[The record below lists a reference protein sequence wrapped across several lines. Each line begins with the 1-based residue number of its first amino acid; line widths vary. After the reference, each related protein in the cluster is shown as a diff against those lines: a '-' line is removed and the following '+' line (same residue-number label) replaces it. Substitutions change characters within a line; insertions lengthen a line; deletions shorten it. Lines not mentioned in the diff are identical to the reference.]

1 MSIRAVLCIN
11 RREYRVLRYRQRF
24 ARRVS
29 SNGMPASDLYGGT
42 IDVEF
47 ESERDSGMFAL
58 MTDENTPTIEGYLRI
73 SPSEE
78 DTMVRELKFDEAYLV
93 GYSEQQYDDWGAPV
107 TMCVSISPIR
117 LDFNRTVCIERRNS
131 SIWREYRAEK
141 PLFKAPVHTPPSPLV
156 TSVKG
161 EETALPTHTV
171 KYTVTGYNLA
181 TIGTNDRERV
191 KWLVRV
197 DGRDELLSQRGETLE
212 LTIKPEWTGKDVTV
226 MPYLR
231 KPNEEVSVKTTVI
244 FEPHIRIILTNIITG
259 YTIQALKGID
269 FYTSDPAVIVPTY
282 RVNVVNY
289 DETCKEGIVEF
300 SFDVTRDAWY
310 CIGKKNG
317 KYKIINRAFVP
328 ANWKQNLYG
337 AFWVPSYPRFSKLGA
352 FVLTR
357 FGKKELP
364 AQPLLTQKCLDGK
377 YIDSPR
383 KDERIA
389 TDVMIHIGG
398 TYEVLGYDHLGG
410 SYGCFGFI
418 PKEDIYKTP
427 EEAGKAS
434 LNDDYDDQTSNSEW
448 IKVTNKI
455 LRLSFSRKKNIKV
468 LIEYRD
474 EKTNYTPQIIYNE

>member
-42 IDVEF
+42 INVEF
-47 ESERDSGMFAL
+47 ESERDSGVFAL

-131 SIWREYRAEK
+131 SIWREYRVEK

-181 TIGTNDRERV
+181 TIGASDRERV

-197 DGRDELLSQRGETLE
+197 DGRDEQLSQRGETLE

-231 KPNEEVSVKTTVI
+231 KPNEEVSVKTTVER
-244 FEPHIRIILTNIITG
+244 FPKSILFARSMKRPGKTLTG
-259 YTIQALKGID
+259 
-269 FYTSDPAVIVPTY
+269 
-282 RVNVVNY
+282 
-289 DETCKEGIVEF
+289 ET
-300 SFDVTRDAWY
+300 A
-310 CIGKKNG
+310 
-317 KYKIINRAFVP
+317 
-328 ANWKQNLYG
+328 
-337 AFWVPSYPRFSKLGA
+337 
-352 FVLTR
+352 
-357 FGKKELP
+357 
-364 AQPLLTQKCLDGK
+364 
-377 YIDSPR
+377 
-383 KDERIA
+383 
-389 TDVMIHIGG
+389 
-398 TYEVLGYDHLGG
+398 
-410 SYGCFGFI
+410 
-418 PKEDIYKTP
+418 EDMLCADKTP
-427 EEAGKAS
+427 EEVRRMHRLFGLQLKAS
-434 LNDDYDDQTSNSEW
+434 DKELFADMYMLAGLGSLSGGGELLTALIGHFKGSTGTPFSNAYMDQKLKEHPSFHTFVYQKGEGVLDNLIKQLRKILGNINKIYILQKGEIISDRTKFNTLKDKLNGMTLAVDDTSAYEVYVDDYKLTAPNTFNCNLRIIVYDNYGLDAADIAKYGTIAGFRAWYVLQHVRGYKPFLTKMTCIIPIKNQT
-448 IKVTNKI
+448 
-455 LRLSFSRKKNIKV
+455 F
-468 LIEYRD
+468 
-474 EKTNYTPQIIYNE
+474 

>member
-29 SNGMPASDLYGGT
+29 SNGMPASGLYGGT

-47 ESERDSGMFAL
+47 ESERDSGIFAL

-181 TIGTNDRERV
+181 TIGASDRERV

-197 DGRDELLSQRGETLE
+197 DGRDEQLSQRGETLE

-231 KPNEEVSVKTTVI
+231 KPNEEVSVKTTVER
-244 FEPHIRIILTNIITG
+244 FPKSILFARSMKRPGKTLTG
-259 YTIQALKGID
+259 
-269 FYTSDPAVIVPTY
+269 
-282 RVNVVNY
+282 
-289 DETCKEGIVEF
+289 ET
-300 SFDVTRDAWY
+300 A
-310 CIGKKNG
+310 
-317 KYKIINRAFVP
+317 
-328 ANWKQNLYG
+328 
-337 AFWVPSYPRFSKLGA
+337 
-352 FVLTR
+352 
-357 FGKKELP
+357 
-364 AQPLLTQKCLDGK
+364 
-377 YIDSPR
+377 
-383 KDERIA
+383 
-389 TDVMIHIGG
+389 
-398 TYEVLGYDHLGG
+398 
-410 SYGCFGFI
+410 
-418 PKEDIYKTP
+418 EDMLCADKTP
-427 EEAGKAS
+427 EEVRRMHRLFGLQLKAS
-434 LNDDYDDQTSNSEW
+434 DKELFADMYMLAGLGSLSGGGELLTALIGHFKGSTGTPFSNAYMDQKLKEHPSFHTFVYQKGEGVLDNLIKQLRKILGNINKIYILQKGEIISDRTKFNTLKDKLNGMTLAVDDTSAYEVYVDDYKLTAPNTFNCNLRIIVYDNYGLDAADIAKYGTIAGFRAWYVLQHVRGYKPFLTKMTCIIPIKNQT
-448 IKVTNKI
+448 
-455 LRLSFSRKKNIKV
+455 F
-468 LIEYRD
+468 
-474 EKTNYTPQIIYNE
+474 

>member
-47 ESERDSGMFAL
+47 ESERDSGVFAL

-171 KYTVTGYNLA
+171 KYSVTGYNLA
-181 TIGTNDRERV
+181 TIGASDRERV

-231 KPNEEVSVKTTVI
+231 KPNEEVSVKTTVER
-244 FEPHIRIILTNIITG
+244 FPKSILFARSMKRPGKTLTG
-259 YTIQALKGID
+259 
-269 FYTSDPAVIVPTY
+269 
-282 RVNVVNY
+282 
-289 DETCKEGIVEF
+289 ET
-300 SFDVTRDAWY
+300 A
-310 CIGKKNG
+310 
-317 KYKIINRAFVP
+317 
-328 ANWKQNLYG
+328 
-337 AFWVPSYPRFSKLGA
+337 
-352 FVLTR
+352 
-357 FGKKELP
+357 
-364 AQPLLTQKCLDGK
+364 
-377 YIDSPR
+377 
-383 KDERIA
+383 
-389 TDVMIHIGG
+389 
-398 TYEVLGYDHLGG
+398 
-410 SYGCFGFI
+410 
-418 PKEDIYKTP
+418 EDMLCADKTP
-427 EEAGKAS
+427 EEVRRMHRLFGLQLKAS
-434 LNDDYDDQTSNSEW
+434 DKELFADMHMLAGIGSLSGGGELLTALIGHFKGSTGTPFSNAYMDQKLKEHPSFHTFVYQKDKGVLDNLKDRLKKVLGNIKRIQLLQKNEIISDRTKFNTLKDKLNGMTLAVDDTSAYEVYVDDYKLTAPNTFSCNLRIIVYDNYGLDAEDVAKYGTMAGFRAWYVLQHVRGYKPFLTKMTCIIP
-448 IKVTNKI
+448 IK
-455 LRLSFSRKKNIKV
+455 
-468 LIEYRD
+468 
-474 EKTNYTPQIIYNE
+474 NETF

>member
-47 ESERDSGMFAL
+47 ESERDSGIFAL

-171 KYTVTGYNLA
+171 KYSVTGYNLA
-181 TIGTNDRERV
+181 TIGASDRERV

-231 KPNEEVSVKTTVI
+231 KPNEEVSVKTTVER
-244 FEPHIRIILTNIITG
+244 FPKSILFARSMKRPGKTLTG
-259 YTIQALKGID
+259 
-269 FYTSDPAVIVPTY
+269 
-282 RVNVVNY
+282 
-289 DETCKEGIVEF
+289 ET
-300 SFDVTRDAWY
+300 A
-310 CIGKKNG
+310 
-317 KYKIINRAFVP
+317 
-328 ANWKQNLYG
+328 
-337 AFWVPSYPRFSKLGA
+337 
-352 FVLTR
+352 
-357 FGKKELP
+357 
-364 AQPLLTQKCLDGK
+364 
-377 YIDSPR
+377 
-383 KDERIA
+383 
-389 TDVMIHIGG
+389 
-398 TYEVLGYDHLGG
+398 
-410 SYGCFGFI
+410 
-418 PKEDIYKTP
+418 EDMLCADKTP
-427 EEAGKAS
+427 EEVRRMHRLFGLQLKAS
-434 LNDDYDDQTSNSEW
+434 DKELFADMYMLASMGSLSGGGELLTALIGHFKDSTGTPFSNAYMDQKLKEHPSFHTFVYQKGEGVLDNLIKQLRKILGNINKIYILQKGEIISDRTKFNTLKDKLNGMTLAVDDTPAYEVYVDDYKLTAPNTFNCNLRIIVYDNYGLDAADIAKYGTIAGFRAWYVLQHVRGYKPFLTKMTCIIPIKNQT
-448 IKVTNKI
+448 
-455 LRLSFSRKKNIKV
+455 F
-468 LIEYRD
+468 
-474 EKTNYTPQIIYNE
+474 

>member
-47 ESERDSGMFAL
+47 ESERDSGVFAL

-131 SIWREYRAEK
+131 SIWREYRVEK

-181 TIGTNDRERV
+181 TIGASDRERV

-197 DGRDELLSQRGETLE
+197 DGRDEQLSQRGETLE

-231 KPNEEVSVKTTVI
+231 KPNEEVSVKTTVER
-244 FEPHIRIILTNIITG
+244 FPKSILFARSMKRPGKTLTG
-259 YTIQALKGID
+259 
-269 FYTSDPAVIVPTY
+269 
-282 RVNVVNY
+282 
-289 DETCKEGIVEF
+289 ET
-300 SFDVTRDAWY
+300 A
-310 CIGKKNG
+310 
-317 KYKIINRAFVP
+317 
-328 ANWKQNLYG
+328 
-337 AFWVPSYPRFSKLGA
+337 
-352 FVLTR
+352 
-357 FGKKELP
+357 
-364 AQPLLTQKCLDGK
+364 
-377 YIDSPR
+377 
-383 KDERIA
+383 
-389 TDVMIHIGG
+389 
-398 TYEVLGYDHLGG
+398 
-410 SYGCFGFI
+410 
-418 PKEDIYKTP
+418 EDMLCADKTP
-427 EEAGKAS
+427 EEVRRMHRLFGLQLKAS
-434 LNDDYDDQTSNSEW
+434 DKELFADMYMLASMGSLSGGGELLTALIGHFKDSTGTPFSNAYMDQKLKEHPSFHTFVYQKDKGVLDNLKKQLKKVLGNIKRVKLLQEGEIRSDRTKFNTLKDKLNGMTLAVDDTSAYEVYVDDYKLTAPNTFSCNLRIIVYDNYGLDAEDVAKYGTIAGFRAWYVLQHVRGYKPFLTKMTCIIPIKNQT
-448 IKVTNKI
+448 
-455 LRLSFSRKKNIKV
+455 F
-468 LIEYRD
+468 
-474 EKTNYTPQIIYNE
+474 

>member
-11 RREYRVLRYRQRF
+11 KREYRVLRYRQRF

-47 ESERDSGMFAL
+47 ESERDSGVFAL

-171 KYTVTGYNLA
+171 KYSVTGYNLA
-181 TIGTNDRERV
+181 TIGANDRERV

-197 DGRDELLSQRGETLE
+197 DGRDEQPSQRGETLE

-231 KPNEEVSVKTTVI
+231 KPNEEVSVKTTVER
-244 FEPHIRIILTNIITG
+244 FPKSILFARSMKRPGKTLTG
-259 YTIQALKGID
+259 
-269 FYTSDPAVIVPTY
+269 
-282 RVNVVNY
+282 
-289 DETCKEGIVEF
+289 ET
-300 SFDVTRDAWY
+300 A
-310 CIGKKNG
+310 
-317 KYKIINRAFVP
+317 
-328 ANWKQNLYG
+328 
-337 AFWVPSYPRFSKLGA
+337 
-352 FVLTR
+352 
-357 FGKKELP
+357 
-364 AQPLLTQKCLDGK
+364 
-377 YIDSPR
+377 
-383 KDERIA
+383 
-389 TDVMIHIGG
+389 
-398 TYEVLGYDHLGG
+398 
-410 SYGCFGFI
+410 
-418 PKEDIYKTP
+418 EDMLCADKTP
-427 EEAGKAS
+427 EEVRRMHRLFGLQLKAS
-434 LNDDYDDQTSNSEW
+434 DKELFADMYMLASMGSLSGGGELLTALIGHFKDSTGTPFSNAYMDQKLKEHPSFHTFVYQKDKGVLDNLKKQLKKVLGNIKRVKLLQEGEIRSDRTKFNTLKDKLNGMTLAVDDTSAYEVYVDDYKLTAPNTFSCNLRIIVYDNYGLDAEDVAKYGTIAGFRAWYVLQHVRGYKPFLTKMTCIIPIKNQT
-448 IKVTNKI
+448 
-455 LRLSFSRKKNIKV
+455 F
-468 LIEYRD
+468 
-474 EKTNYTPQIIYNE
+474 

>member
-11 RREYRVLRYRQRF
+11 KREYRVLRYRQRF

-47 ESERDSGMFAL
+47 ESERDSGIFAL

-171 KYTVTGYNLA
+171 KYSVTGYNLA
-181 TIGTNDRERV
+181 TIGANDRERV

-197 DGRDELLSQRGETLE
+197 DGRDEQPSQRGETLE
-212 LTIKPEWTGKDVTV
+212 LMIKPEWTGKDVTV

-231 KPNEEVSVKTTVI
+231 KPNEEVSVKTTVK
-244 FEPHIRIILTNIITG
+244 RKIILFFIG
-259 YTIQALKGID
+259 GAGDKKPFLSQG
-269 FYTSDPAVIVPTY
+269 PTY
-282 RVNVVNY
+282 IMKSVMNY
-289 DETCKEGIVEF
+289 FNRKIEVYSKAI
-300 SFDVTRDAWY
+300 
-310 CIGKKNG
+310 KNE
-317 KYKIINRAFVP
+317 
-328 ANWKQNLYG
+328 
-337 AFWVPSYPRFSKLGA
+337 SY
-352 FVLTR
+352 
-357 FGKKELP
+357 
-364 AQPLLTQKCLDGK
+364 
-377 YIDSPR
+377 Y
-383 KDERIA
+383 
-389 TDVMIHIGG
+389 
-398 TYEVLGYDHLGG
+398 LGYDELYPEKDIKDNILSKINSSNTPIYIIGHSFGGWNAAHLSKRLKAKGHKIKMLITLDPVSGINGVEFFADLYHEIPIPTSADFWINISAVPEDYKIDDLIADVGG
-410 SYGCFGFI
+410 QWK
-418 PKEDIYKTP
+418 PKIHKPNIYFETKKSHGQALEMFT
-427 EEAGKAS
+427 ERIVNGMSAFDFLIS
-434 LNDDYDDQTSNSEW
+434 S
-448 IKVTNKI
+448 I
-455 LRLSFSRKKNIKV
+455 LKN
-468 LIEYRD
+468 E
-474 EKTNYTPQIIYNE
+474 

>member
-47 ESERDSGMFAL
+47 ESERDSGVFAL

-181 TIGTNDRERV
+181 TIGASDRERV

-231 KPNEEVSVKTTVI
+231 KPNEEVSVKTTVER
-244 FEPHIRIILTNIITG
+244 FPKSILFARSMKRPGKTLTG
-259 YTIQALKGID
+259 
-269 FYTSDPAVIVPTY
+269 
-282 RVNVVNY
+282 
-289 DETCKEGIVEF
+289 ET
-300 SFDVTRDAWY
+300 A
-310 CIGKKNG
+310 
-317 KYKIINRAFVP
+317 
-328 ANWKQNLYG
+328 
-337 AFWVPSYPRFSKLGA
+337 
-352 FVLTR
+352 
-357 FGKKELP
+357 
-364 AQPLLTQKCLDGK
+364 
-377 YIDSPR
+377 
-383 KDERIA
+383 
-389 TDVMIHIGG
+389 
-398 TYEVLGYDHLGG
+398 
-410 SYGCFGFI
+410 
-418 PKEDIYKTP
+418 EDMLCADKTP
-427 EEAGKAS
+427 EEVRRMHRLFGLQLKAS
-434 LNDDYDDQTSNSEW
+434 DKELFADMYMLAGLGSLSGGGELLTALIGHFKGSTGTPFSNAYMDQKLKEHPSFHTFVYQKGEGVLDNLIKQLRKILGNINKIYILQKGEIISDRTKFNTLKDKLNGMTLAVDDTSAYEVYVDDYKLTAPNTFNCNLRIIVYDNYGLDAADIAKYGTIAGFRAWYVLQHVRGYKPFLTKMTCIIPIKNQT
-448 IKVTNKI
+448 
-455 LRLSFSRKKNIKV
+455 F
-468 LIEYRD
+468 
-474 EKTNYTPQIIYNE
+474 

>member
-47 ESERDSGMFAL
+47 ESERDSGIFAL

-181 TIGTNDRERV
+181 TIGASDRERV

-197 DGRDELLSQRGETLE
+197 DGRDEQLSQRGETLE

-231 KPNEEVSVKTTVI
+231 KPNEEVSVKTTVER
-244 FEPHIRIILTNIITG
+244 FPKSILFARSMKRPGKTLTG
-259 YTIQALKGID
+259 
-269 FYTSDPAVIVPTY
+269 
-282 RVNVVNY
+282 
-289 DETCKEGIVEF
+289 ET
-300 SFDVTRDAWY
+300 A
-310 CIGKKNG
+310 
-317 KYKIINRAFVP
+317 
-328 ANWKQNLYG
+328 
-337 AFWVPSYPRFSKLGA
+337 
-352 FVLTR
+352 
-357 FGKKELP
+357 
-364 AQPLLTQKCLDGK
+364 
-377 YIDSPR
+377 
-383 KDERIA
+383 
-389 TDVMIHIGG
+389 
-398 TYEVLGYDHLGG
+398 
-410 SYGCFGFI
+410 
-418 PKEDIYKTP
+418 EDMLCADKTP
-427 EEAGKAS
+427 EEVRRMHRLFGLQLKAS
-434 LNDDYDDQTSNSEW
+434 DKELFADMYMLAGMGSLSGGGELLTALIGHFKGSTGTPFSNAYMDQKLKEHPSFHTFVYQKGEGVLDNLIKQLRKILGNINKIYILQKGEIISDRTKFNTLKDKLNGMTLAVDDTSAYEVYVDDYKLTAPNTFNCNLRIIVYDNYGLDAADIAKYGTIAGFRAWYVLQHVRGYKPFLTKMTCIIPIKNQT
-448 IKVTNKI
+448 
-455 LRLSFSRKKNIKV
+455 F
-468 LIEYRD
+468 
-474 EKTNYTPQIIYNE
+474 

>member
-47 ESERDSGMFAL
+47 ESERDSGIFAL

-171 KYTVTGYNLA
+171 KYSVTGYNLA
-181 TIGTNDRERV
+181 TIGASDRERV

-231 KPNEEVSVKTTVI
+231 KPNEEVSVKTTVER
-244 FEPHIRIILTNIITG
+244 FPKSILFARSMKRPGKTLTG
-259 YTIQALKGID
+259 
-269 FYTSDPAVIVPTY
+269 
-282 RVNVVNY
+282 
-289 DETCKEGIVEF
+289 ET
-300 SFDVTRDAWY
+300 A
-310 CIGKKNG
+310 
-317 KYKIINRAFVP
+317 
-328 ANWKQNLYG
+328 
-337 AFWVPSYPRFSKLGA
+337 
-352 FVLTR
+352 
-357 FGKKELP
+357 
-364 AQPLLTQKCLDGK
+364 
-377 YIDSPR
+377 
-383 KDERIA
+383 
-389 TDVMIHIGG
+389 
-398 TYEVLGYDHLGG
+398 
-410 SYGCFGFI
+410 
-418 PKEDIYKTP
+418 EDMLCADKTP
-427 EEAGKAS
+427 EEVRRMHRLFGLQLKAS
-434 LNDDYDDQTSNSEW
+434 DKELFADMYMLASMGSLSGGGELLTALIGHFKDSTGTPFSNAYMDQKLKEHPSFHTFVYQKGEGVLDNLIKQLRKILGNINKIYILQKGEIISDRTKFNTLKDKLNGMTLAVDDTSAYEVYVDDYKLTAPNTFNCNLRIIVYDNYGLDAADIAKYGTIAGFRAWYVLQHVRGYKPFLTKMTCIIPIKNQT
-448 IKVTNKI
+448 
-455 LRLSFSRKKNIKV
+455 F
-468 LIEYRD
+468 
-474 EKTNYTPQIIYNE
+474 

>member
-47 ESERDSGMFAL
+47 ESERDSGIFAL

-141 PLFKAPVHTPPSPLV
+141 PLFKAPAHTPPSPLV

-181 TIGTNDRERV
+181 TIGASDRERV

-197 DGRDELLSQRGETLE
+197 DGRDEQLSQRGETLE

-231 KPNEEVSVKTTVI
+231 KPNEEVSVKTTVER
-244 FEPHIRIILTNIITG
+244 FPKSILFARSMKRPGKTLTG
-259 YTIQALKGID
+259 
-269 FYTSDPAVIVPTY
+269 
-282 RVNVVNY
+282 
-289 DETCKEGIVEF
+289 ET
-300 SFDVTRDAWY
+300 A
-310 CIGKKNG
+310 
-317 KYKIINRAFVP
+317 
-328 ANWKQNLYG
+328 
-337 AFWVPSYPRFSKLGA
+337 
-352 FVLTR
+352 
-357 FGKKELP
+357 
-364 AQPLLTQKCLDGK
+364 
-377 YIDSPR
+377 
-383 KDERIA
+383 
-389 TDVMIHIGG
+389 
-398 TYEVLGYDHLGG
+398 
-410 SYGCFGFI
+410 
-418 PKEDIYKTP
+418 EDMLCADKTP
-427 EEAGKAS
+427 EEVRRMHRLFGLQLKAS
-434 LNDDYDDQTSNSEW
+434 DKELFADMYMLAGLGSLSGGGELLTALIGHFKGSTGTPFSNAYMDQKLKEHPSFHTFVYQKGEGVLDNLIKQLRKILGNINKIYILQKGEIISDRTKFNTLKDKLNGMTLAVDDTSAYEVYVDDYKLTAPNTFNCNLRIIVYDNYGLDAADIAKYGTIAGFRAWYVLQHVRGYKPFLTKMTCIIPIKNQT
-448 IKVTNKI
+448 
-455 LRLSFSRKKNIKV
+455 F
-468 LIEYRD
+468 
-474 EKTNYTPQIIYNE
+474 

>member
-47 ESERDSGMFAL
+47 ESERDSGIFAL

-171 KYTVTGYNLA
+171 KYSVTGYNLA
-181 TIGTNDRERV
+181 TIGASDRERV

-231 KPNEEVSVKTTVI
+231 KPNEEVSVKTTVER
-244 FEPHIRIILTNIITG
+244 FPKSILFARSMKRPGKTLTG
-259 YTIQALKGID
+259 
-269 FYTSDPAVIVPTY
+269 
-282 RVNVVNY
+282 
-289 DETCKEGIVEF
+289 ET
-300 SFDVTRDAWY
+300 A
-310 CIGKKNG
+310 
-317 KYKIINRAFVP
+317 
-328 ANWKQNLYG
+328 
-337 AFWVPSYPRFSKLGA
+337 
-352 FVLTR
+352 
-357 FGKKELP
+357 
-364 AQPLLTQKCLDGK
+364 
-377 YIDSPR
+377 
-383 KDERIA
+383 
-389 TDVMIHIGG
+389 
-398 TYEVLGYDHLGG
+398 
-410 SYGCFGFI
+410 
-418 PKEDIYKTP
+418 EDMLCADKTP
-427 EEAGKAS
+427 EEVRRMHRLFGLQLKAS
-434 LNDDYDDQTSNSEW
+434 DKELFADMYMLASMGSLSGGGELLTALIGHFKDSTGTPFSNAYMDQKLKEHPSFHTFVYQKDKGVLDNLKKQLKKVLGNIKRVKLLQEGEIRSDRTKFNTLKDKLNGMTLAVDDTSAYEVYVDDYKLTAPNTFSCNLRIIVYDNYGLDAEDVAKYGTIAGFRAWYVLQHVRGYKPFLTKMTCIIPIKNQT
-448 IKVTNKI
+448 
-455 LRLSFSRKKNIKV
+455 F
-468 LIEYRD
+468 
-474 EKTNYTPQIIYNE
+474 

>member
-47 ESERDSGMFAL
+47 ESERDSGIFAL

-107 TMCVSISPIR
+107 TMCVSIFPIR

-181 TIGTNDRERV
+181 TIGASDRERV

-197 DGRDELLSQRGETLE
+197 DGRDEQLSQRGETLE

-231 KPNEEVSVKTTVI
+231 KPNEEVSVKTTVER
-244 FEPHIRIILTNIITG
+244 FPKSILFARSMKRPGKTLTG
-259 YTIQALKGID
+259 
-269 FYTSDPAVIVPTY
+269 
-282 RVNVVNY
+282 
-289 DETCKEGIVEF
+289 ET
-300 SFDVTRDAWY
+300 A
-310 CIGKKNG
+310 
-317 KYKIINRAFVP
+317 
-328 ANWKQNLYG
+328 
-337 AFWVPSYPRFSKLGA
+337 
-352 FVLTR
+352 
-357 FGKKELP
+357 
-364 AQPLLTQKCLDGK
+364 
-377 YIDSPR
+377 
-383 KDERIA
+383 
-389 TDVMIHIGG
+389 
-398 TYEVLGYDHLGG
+398 
-410 SYGCFGFI
+410 
-418 PKEDIYKTP
+418 EDMLCADKTP
-427 EEAGKAS
+427 EEVRRMHRLFGLQLKAS
-434 LNDDYDDQTSNSEW
+434 DKELFADMYMLAGLGSLSGGGELLTALIGHFKGSTGTPFSNAYMDQKLKEHPSFHTFVYQKGEGVLDNLIKQLRKILGNINKIYILQKGEIISDRTKFNTLKDKLNGMTLAVDDTSAYEVYVDDYKLTAPNTFNCNLRIIVYDNYGLDAADIAKYGTIAGFRAWYVLQHVRGYKPFLTKMTCIIPIKNQT
-448 IKVTNKI
+448 
-455 LRLSFSRKKNIKV
+455 F
-468 LIEYRD
+468 
-474 EKTNYTPQIIYNE
+474 

>member
-47 ESERDSGMFAL
+47 ESERDSGIFAL

-171 KYTVTGYNLA
+171 KYSVTGYNLA
-181 TIGTNDRERV
+181 TIGASDRERV

-231 KPNEEVSVKTTVI
+231 KPNEEVSVKTTVER
-244 FEPHIRIILTNIITG
+244 FPKSILFARSMKRPGKTLTG
-259 YTIQALKGID
+259 
-269 FYTSDPAVIVPTY
+269 
-282 RVNVVNY
+282 
-289 DETCKEGIVEF
+289 ET
-300 SFDVTRDAWY
+300 A
-310 CIGKKNG
+310 
-317 KYKIINRAFVP
+317 
-328 ANWKQNLYG
+328 
-337 AFWVPSYPRFSKLGA
+337 
-352 FVLTR
+352 
-357 FGKKELP
+357 
-364 AQPLLTQKCLDGK
+364 
-377 YIDSPR
+377 
-383 KDERIA
+383 
-389 TDVMIHIGG
+389 
-398 TYEVLGYDHLGG
+398 
-410 SYGCFGFI
+410 
-418 PKEDIYKTP
+418 EDMLCADKTP
-427 EEAGKAS
+427 EEVRRMHRLFGLQLKAS
-434 LNDDYDDQTSNSEW
+434 DKELFADMYMLASMGSLSGGGELLTALIGHFKGSTGTPFSNAYMDQKLKEHPSFHTFVYQKGEGVLDNLIKQLRKILGNINKIYILQKGEIISDRTKFNTLKDKLNGMTLAVDDTSAYEVYVDDYKLTAPNTFNCNLRIIVYDNYGLDAADIAKYGTIAGFRAWYVLQHVRGYKPFLTKMTCIIPIKNQT
-448 IKVTNKI
+448 
-455 LRLSFSRKKNIKV
+455 F
-468 LIEYRD
+468 
-474 EKTNYTPQIIYNE
+474 

>member
-11 RREYRVLRYRQRF
+11 KREYRVLRYRQRF

-47 ESERDSGMFAL
+47 ESERDSGIFAL

-93 GYSEQQYDDWGAPV
+93 GYSEQQYDDWSAPV

-141 PLFKAPVHTPPSPLV
+141 PLFKAPVHTPPSPLA

-171 KYTVTGYNLA
+171 KYSVTGYNLA
-181 TIGTNDRERV
+181 TIGASDRERV

-231 KPNEEVSVKTTVI
+231 KPNEEVSVKTTVER
-244 FEPHIRIILTNIITG
+244 FPKSILFARSMKRPGKTLTG
-259 YTIQALKGID
+259 
-269 FYTSDPAVIVPTY
+269 
-282 RVNVVNY
+282 
-289 DETCKEGIVEF
+289 ET
-300 SFDVTRDAWY
+300 A
-310 CIGKKNG
+310 
-317 KYKIINRAFVP
+317 
-328 ANWKQNLYG
+328 
-337 AFWVPSYPRFSKLGA
+337 
-352 FVLTR
+352 
-357 FGKKELP
+357 
-364 AQPLLTQKCLDGK
+364 
-377 YIDSPR
+377 
-383 KDERIA
+383 
-389 TDVMIHIGG
+389 
-398 TYEVLGYDHLGG
+398 
-410 SYGCFGFI
+410 
-418 PKEDIYKTP
+418 EDMLCADKTP
-427 EEAGKAS
+427 EEVRRMHRLFGLQLKAS
-434 LNDDYDDQTSNSEW
+434 DKELFADMYMLAGMGSLSGGGELLTTLIGHFKGSTGTPFSNAYMDQKLKEHPSFHTFVYQKGEGVLDNLIKQLRKILGNINKIYILQKGEIISDRTKFNTLKDKLNGMTLAVDDTSAYEVYVDDYKLTAPNTFNCNLRIIVYDNYGLDAADIAKYGTIAGFRAWYVLQHVRGYKPFLTKMTCIIPIKNQT
-448 IKVTNKI
+448 
-455 LRLSFSRKKNIKV
+455 F
-468 LIEYRD
+468 
-474 EKTNYTPQIIYNE
+474 

>member
-47 ESERDSGMFAL
+47 ESERDSGVFAL

-171 KYTVTGYNLA
+171 KYSVTGYNLA
-181 TIGTNDRERV
+181 TIGASDRERV

-231 KPNEEVSVKTTVI
+231 KPNEEVSVKTTVER
-244 FEPHIRIILTNIITG
+244 FPKSILFARSMKRPGKTLTG
-259 YTIQALKGID
+259 
-269 FYTSDPAVIVPTY
+269 
-282 RVNVVNY
+282 
-289 DETCKEGIVEF
+289 ET
-300 SFDVTRDAWY
+300 A
-310 CIGKKNG
+310 
-317 KYKIINRAFVP
+317 
-328 ANWKQNLYG
+328 
-337 AFWVPSYPRFSKLGA
+337 
-352 FVLTR
+352 
-357 FGKKELP
+357 
-364 AQPLLTQKCLDGK
+364 
-377 YIDSPR
+377 
-383 KDERIA
+383 
-389 TDVMIHIGG
+389 
-398 TYEVLGYDHLGG
+398 
-410 SYGCFGFI
+410 
-418 PKEDIYKTP
+418 EDMLCADKTP
-427 EEAGKAS
+427 EEVRRMHRLFGLQLKAS
-434 LNDDYDDQTSNSEW
+434 DKELFADMYMLASMGSLSGGGELLTALIGHFKDSTGTPFSNAYMDQKLKEHPSFHTFVYQKDKGVLDNLKKQLKKVLGNIKRVKLLQEGEIRSDRTKFNTLKDKLNGMTLAVDDTSAYEVYVDDYKLTAPNTFSCNLRIIVYDNYGLDAEDVAKYGTIAGFRAWYVLQHVRGYKPFLTKMTCIIPIKNQT
-448 IKVTNKI
+448 
-455 LRLSFSRKKNIKV
+455 F
-468 LIEYRD
+468 
-474 EKTNYTPQIIYNE
+474 

>member
-11 RREYRVLRYRQRF
+11 KREYRVLRYRQRF

-47 ESERDSGMFAL
+47 ESERDSGIFAL

-171 KYTVTGYNLA
+171 KYSVTGYNLA
-181 TIGTNDRERV
+181 TIGANDRERV

-197 DGRDELLSQRGETLE
+197 DGRDEQPSQRGETLE
-212 LTIKPEWTGKDVTV
+212 LMIKPEWTGKDVTV

-231 KPNEEVSVKTTVI
+231 KPNEEVSVKTTVER
-244 FEPHIRIILTNIITG
+244 FPKSILFARSMKRPGKTLTG
-259 YTIQALKGID
+259 
-269 FYTSDPAVIVPTY
+269 
-282 RVNVVNY
+282 
-289 DETCKEGIVEF
+289 ET
-300 SFDVTRDAWY
+300 A
-310 CIGKKNG
+310 
-317 KYKIINRAFVP
+317 
-328 ANWKQNLYG
+328 
-337 AFWVPSYPRFSKLGA
+337 
-352 FVLTR
+352 
-357 FGKKELP
+357 
-364 AQPLLTQKCLDGK
+364 
-377 YIDSPR
+377 
-383 KDERIA
+383 
-389 TDVMIHIGG
+389 
-398 TYEVLGYDHLGG
+398 
-410 SYGCFGFI
+410 
-418 PKEDIYKTP
+418 EDMLCADKTP
-427 EEAGKAS
+427 EEVRRMHRLFGLQLKAS
-434 LNDDYDDQTSNSEW
+434 DKELFADMHMLAGMGSLSGGGELLTALIGHFKGSTGTPFSNAYMDQKLKEHPSFHTFVYQKEKGVLDNLNKQLKDASGNINKIQMPLIGKISSDRTKFNTLRDKLNGMTLAVDDTSAYEVYVDDYKLTAPNTFSCNLRIIVYDNYGLDAEDIAKYGTIAGFRAWYVLQHVRGYKPFLTKMTC
-448 IKVTNKI
+448 IIPIRNKT
-455 LRLSFSRKKNIKV
+455 L
-468 LIEYRD
+468 
-474 EKTNYTPQIIYNE
+474 

>member
-29 SNGMPASDLYGGT
+29 SNGMLASDLYGGT

-47 ESERDSGMFAL
+47 ESERDSGVFAL

-171 KYTVTGYNLA
+171 KYSVTGYNLA
-181 TIGTNDRERV
+181 TIGASDRERV

-231 KPNEEVSVKTTVI
+231 KPNEEVSVKTTVER
-244 FEPHIRIILTNIITG
+244 FPKSILFARSMKRPGKTLTG
-259 YTIQALKGID
+259 
-269 FYTSDPAVIVPTY
+269 
-282 RVNVVNY
+282 
-289 DETCKEGIVEF
+289 ET
-300 SFDVTRDAWY
+300 A
-310 CIGKKNG
+310 
-317 KYKIINRAFVP
+317 
-328 ANWKQNLYG
+328 
-337 AFWVPSYPRFSKLGA
+337 
-352 FVLTR
+352 
-357 FGKKELP
+357 
-364 AQPLLTQKCLDGK
+364 
-377 YIDSPR
+377 
-383 KDERIA
+383 
-389 TDVMIHIGG
+389 
-398 TYEVLGYDHLGG
+398 
-410 SYGCFGFI
+410 
-418 PKEDIYKTP
+418 EDMLCADKTP
-427 EEAGKAS
+427 EEVRRMHRLFGLQLKAS
-434 LNDDYDDQTSNSEW
+434 DKELFADMYMLASMGSLSGGGELLTALIGHFKDSTGTPFSNAYMDQKLKEHPSFHTFVYQKDKGVLDNLKKQLKKVLGNIKRVKLLQEGEIRSDRTKFNTLKDKLNGMTLAVDDTSAYEVYVDDYKLTAPNTFSCNLRIIVYDNYGLDAEDVAKYGTIAGFRAWYVLQHVRGYKPFLTKMTCIIPIKNQT
-448 IKVTNKI
+448 
-455 LRLSFSRKKNIKV
+455 F
-468 LIEYRD
+468 
-474 EKTNYTPQIIYNE
+474 

>member
-24 ARRVS
+24 PRRVS

-47 ESERDSGMFAL
+47 ESERDSGIFAL

-181 TIGTNDRERV
+181 TIGASDRERV

-231 KPNEEVSVKTTVI
+231 KPNEEVSVKTTVER
-244 FEPHIRIILTNIITG
+244 FPKSILFARSMKRPGKTLTG
-259 YTIQALKGID
+259 
-269 FYTSDPAVIVPTY
+269 
-282 RVNVVNY
+282 
-289 DETCKEGIVEF
+289 ET
-300 SFDVTRDAWY
+300 A
-310 CIGKKNG
+310 
-317 KYKIINRAFVP
+317 
-328 ANWKQNLYG
+328 
-337 AFWVPSYPRFSKLGA
+337 
-352 FVLTR
+352 
-357 FGKKELP
+357 
-364 AQPLLTQKCLDGK
+364 
-377 YIDSPR
+377 
-383 KDERIA
+383 
-389 TDVMIHIGG
+389 
-398 TYEVLGYDHLGG
+398 
-410 SYGCFGFI
+410 
-418 PKEDIYKTP
+418 EDMLCADKTP
-427 EEAGKAS
+427 EEVRRMHRLFGLQLKAS
-434 LNDDYDDQTSNSEW
+434 DKELFADMYMLAGMGSLSGGGELLTTLIGHFKGSTGTPFSNAYMDQKLKEHPSFHTFVYQKGEGVLDNLIKQLRKILGNINKIYILQKGEIISDRTKFNTLKDKLNGMTLAVDDTSAYEVYVDDYKLTAPNTFNCNLRIIVYDNYGLDAADIAKYGTIAGFRAWYVLQHVRGYKPFLTKMTCIIPIKNQT
-448 IKVTNKI
+448 
-455 LRLSFSRKKNIKV
+455 F
-468 LIEYRD
+468 
-474 EKTNYTPQIIYNE
+474 

>member
-11 RREYRVLRYRQRF
+11 RREYRVLRYRQWF

-47 ESERDSGMFAL
+47 ESERDSGIFAL

-171 KYTVTGYNLA
+171 KYSVTGYNLA
-181 TIGTNDRERV
+181 TIGANDRERV

-197 DGRDELLSQRGETLE
+197 DGRDEQPSQRGETLE
-212 LTIKPEWTGKDVTV
+212 LMIKPEWTGKDVTV

-231 KPNEEVSVKTTVI
+231 KPNEEVSVKTTVER
-244 FEPHIRIILTNIITG
+244 FPKSILFARSMKRPGKTLTG
-259 YTIQALKGID
+259 
-269 FYTSDPAVIVPTY
+269 
-282 RVNVVNY
+282 
-289 DETCKEGIVEF
+289 ET
-300 SFDVTRDAWY
+300 A
-310 CIGKKNG
+310 
-317 KYKIINRAFVP
+317 
-328 ANWKQNLYG
+328 
-337 AFWVPSYPRFSKLGA
+337 
-352 FVLTR
+352 
-357 FGKKELP
+357 
-364 AQPLLTQKCLDGK
+364 
-377 YIDSPR
+377 
-383 KDERIA
+383 
-389 TDVMIHIGG
+389 
-398 TYEVLGYDHLGG
+398 
-410 SYGCFGFI
+410 
-418 PKEDIYKTP
+418 EDMLCADKTP
-427 EEAGKAS
+427 EEVRRMHRLFGLQLKAS
-434 LNDDYDDQTSNSEW
+434 DKELFADMYMLAGMGSLSGGGELLRALIGHFKGSSGTPFSNAYMDQKLKEHPSFHTFVRQKEKGVLDNLRKHIGNVSGDINRVQSPFVGQISSERTKFNTLKDKLNGMTLAVDDTSAYEVYVDDYKLTAPNTFSCNLRIIVYDNYGLDAADIAKYGTIAGFRAWYVLQHVRGYKPFLTKMTCIIP
-448 IKVTNKI
+448 IK
-455 LRLSFSRKKNIKV
+455 
-468 LIEYRD
+468 
-474 EKTNYTPQIIYNE
+474 NETF

>member
-47 ESERDSGMFAL
+47 ESERDSGIFAL

-181 TIGTNDRERV
+181 TIGASDRERV

-197 DGRDELLSQRGETLE
+197 DGRDEQLSQRGETLE

-231 KPNEEVSVKTTVI
+231 KPNEEVSLKTTVER
-244 FEPHIRIILTNIITG
+244 FPKSILFARSMKRPGKTLTG
-259 YTIQALKGID
+259 
-269 FYTSDPAVIVPTY
+269 
-282 RVNVVNY
+282 
-289 DETCKEGIVEF
+289 ET
-300 SFDVTRDAWY
+300 A
-310 CIGKKNG
+310 
-317 KYKIINRAFVP
+317 
-328 ANWKQNLYG
+328 
-337 AFWVPSYPRFSKLGA
+337 
-352 FVLTR
+352 
-357 FGKKELP
+357 
-364 AQPLLTQKCLDGK
+364 
-377 YIDSPR
+377 
-383 KDERIA
+383 
-389 TDVMIHIGG
+389 
-398 TYEVLGYDHLGG
+398 
-410 SYGCFGFI
+410 
-418 PKEDIYKTP
+418 EDMLCADKTP
-427 EEAGKAS
+427 EEVRRMHRLFGLQLKAS
-434 LNDDYDDQTSNSEW
+434 DKELFADMYMLAGLGSLSGGGELLTALIGHFKGSTGTPFSNAYMDQKLKEHPSFHTFVYQKGEGVLDNLIKQLRKILGNINKIYILQKGEIISDRTKFNTLKDKLNGMTLAVDDTSAYEVYVDDYKLTAPNTFNCNLRIIVYDNYGLDAADIAKYGTIAGFRAWYVLQHVRGYKPFLTKMTCIIPIKNQT
-448 IKVTNKI
+448 
-455 LRLSFSRKKNIKV
+455 F
-468 LIEYRD
+468 
-474 EKTNYTPQIIYNE
+474 

>member
-47 ESERDSGMFAL
+47 ESERDSGIFAL

-181 TIGTNDRERV
+181 TIGASDRERV

-197 DGRDELLSQRGETLE
+197 DGRDEQLSQRGETLE

-231 KPNEEVSVKTTVI
+231 KPNEEVSVKTTVER
-244 FEPHIRIILTNIITG
+244 FPKSILFARSMKRPGKTLTG
-259 YTIQALKGID
+259 
-269 FYTSDPAVIVPTY
+269 
-282 RVNVVNY
+282 
-289 DETCKEGIVEF
+289 ET
-300 SFDVTRDAWY
+300 A
-310 CIGKKNG
+310 
-317 KYKIINRAFVP
+317 
-328 ANWKQNLYG
+328 
-337 AFWVPSYPRFSKLGA
+337 
-352 FVLTR
+352 
-357 FGKKELP
+357 
-364 AQPLLTQKCLDGK
+364 
-377 YIDSPR
+377 
-383 KDERIA
+383 
-389 TDVMIHIGG
+389 
-398 TYEVLGYDHLGG
+398 
-410 SYGCFGFI
+410 
-418 PKEDIYKTP
+418 EDMLCADKTP
-427 EEAGKAS
+427 EEVRRMHRLFGLQLKAS
-434 LNDDYDDQTSNSEW
+434 DKELFADMYMLAGLGSLSGGGELLTALIGHFKGSTGTPFSNAYMDQKLKEHPSFHTFVYQKGEGVLDNLIKQLRKILGNINKIYILQKGEIISDRTKFNTLKDKLNGMTLAVDDTSAYEVYVDDYKLTAPNTFSCNLRIIVYDNYGLDAADIAKYGTIAGFRAWYVLQHVRGYKPFLTKMTCIIPIKNQT
-448 IKVTNKI
+448 
-455 LRLSFSRKKNIKV
+455 F
-468 LIEYRD
+468 
-474 EKTNYTPQIIYNE
+474 

>member
-1 MSIRAVLCIN
+1 M
-11 RREYRVLRYRQRF
+11 LRYRQRF

-47 ESERDSGMFAL
+47 ESERDSGVFAL

-171 KYTVTGYNLA
+171 KYSVTGYNLA
-181 TIGTNDRERV
+181 TIGASDRERV

-231 KPNEEVSVKTTVI
+231 KPNEEVSVKTTVER
-244 FEPHIRIILTNIITG
+244 FPKSILFARSMKRPGKTLTG
-259 YTIQALKGID
+259 
-269 FYTSDPAVIVPTY
+269 
-282 RVNVVNY
+282 
-289 DETCKEGIVEF
+289 ET
-300 SFDVTRDAWY
+300 A
-310 CIGKKNG
+310 
-317 KYKIINRAFVP
+317 
-328 ANWKQNLYG
+328 
-337 AFWVPSYPRFSKLGA
+337 
-352 FVLTR
+352 
-357 FGKKELP
+357 
-364 AQPLLTQKCLDGK
+364 
-377 YIDSPR
+377 
-383 KDERIA
+383 
-389 TDVMIHIGG
+389 
-398 TYEVLGYDHLGG
+398 
-410 SYGCFGFI
+410 
-418 PKEDIYKTP
+418 EDMLCADKTP
-427 EEAGKAS
+427 EEVRRMHRLFGLQLKAS
-434 LNDDYDDQTSNSEW
+434 DKELFADMYMLASMGSLSGGGELLTALIGHFKDSTGTPFSNAYMDQKLKEHPSFHTFVYQKDKGVLDNLKKQLKKVLGNIKRVKLLQEGEIRSDRTKFNTLKDKLNGMTLAVDDTSAYEVYVDDYKLTAPNTFSCNLRIIVYDNYGLDAEDVAKYGTIAGFRAWYVLQHVRGYKPFLTKMTCIIPIKNQT
-448 IKVTNKI
+448 
-455 LRLSFSRKKNIKV
+455 F
-468 LIEYRD
+468 
-474 EKTNYTPQIIYNE
+474 

>member
-47 ESERDSGMFAL
+47 ESERDSGIFAL

-141 PLFKAPVHTPPSPLV
+141 PLFKALVHTPPSLLV

-181 TIGTNDRERV
+181 TIGASDRERV

-231 KPNEEVSVKTTVI
+231 KPNEEVSVKTTVER
-244 FEPHIRIILTNIITG
+244 FPKSILFARSMKRPGKTLTG
-259 YTIQALKGID
+259 
-269 FYTSDPAVIVPTY
+269 
-282 RVNVVNY
+282 
-289 DETCKEGIVEF
+289 ET
-300 SFDVTRDAWY
+300 A
-310 CIGKKNG
+310 
-317 KYKIINRAFVP
+317 
-328 ANWKQNLYG
+328 
-337 AFWVPSYPRFSKLGA
+337 
-352 FVLTR
+352 
-357 FGKKELP
+357 
-364 AQPLLTQKCLDGK
+364 
-377 YIDSPR
+377 
-383 KDERIA
+383 
-389 TDVMIHIGG
+389 
-398 TYEVLGYDHLGG
+398 
-410 SYGCFGFI
+410 
-418 PKEDIYKTP
+418 EDMLCADKTP
-427 EEAGKAS
+427 EEVRRMHRLFGLQLKAS
-434 LNDDYDDQTSNSEW
+434 DKELFADMYMLAGMGSLSGGGELLTALIGHFKDSTGTPFSNAYMDQKLKEHPSFHTFVYQKDKGVLDNLKKQLKKVLGNIKRVKLLQEGEIRSDRTKFNTLKDKLNGMTLAVDDTSAYEVYVDDYKLTAPNTFSCNLRIIVYDNYGLDAEDVAKYGTIAGFRAWYVLQHVRGYKPFLTKMTCIIPIKNQT
-448 IKVTNKI
+448 
-455 LRLSFSRKKNIKV
+455 F
-468 LIEYRD
+468 
-474 EKTNYTPQIIYNE
+474 

>member
-47 ESERDSGMFAL
+47 ESERDSGIFAL

-181 TIGTNDRERV
+181 TIGASDRERV

-197 DGRDELLSQRGETLE
+197 DGRDEQLSQRGETLE
-212 LTIKPEWTGKDVTV
+212 LTIKPEWTGKDVTD

-231 KPNEEVSVKTTVI
+231 KPNEEVSVKTTVER
-244 FEPHIRIILTNIITG
+244 FPKSILFARSMKRPGKTLTG
-259 YTIQALKGID
+259 
-269 FYTSDPAVIVPTY
+269 
-282 RVNVVNY
+282 
-289 DETCKEGIVEF
+289 ET
-300 SFDVTRDAWY
+300 A
-310 CIGKKNG
+310 
-317 KYKIINRAFVP
+317 
-328 ANWKQNLYG
+328 
-337 AFWVPSYPRFSKLGA
+337 
-352 FVLTR
+352 
-357 FGKKELP
+357 
-364 AQPLLTQKCLDGK
+364 
-377 YIDSPR
+377 
-383 KDERIA
+383 
-389 TDVMIHIGG
+389 
-398 TYEVLGYDHLGG
+398 
-410 SYGCFGFI
+410 
-418 PKEDIYKTP
+418 EDMLCADKTP
-427 EEAGKAS
+427 EEVRRIHRLFGLQLKAS
-434 LNDDYDDQTSNSEW
+434 DKELFADMYMLAGMGSLSGGGELLTALIGHFKGSSGTPFSNAYMDQKLKEHPSFHTFVYQKDKGVLDNLKKQLKKVLGNIKRVKLLQEGEIRSDRTKFNTLKDKLNGMTLAVDDTSAYEVYVDDYKLTAPNTFSCNLRIIVYDNYGLDAEDVAKYGTIAGFRAWYVLQHVRGYKPFLTKMTCIIPIKNQT
-448 IKVTNKI
+448 
-455 LRLSFSRKKNIKV
+455 F
-468 LIEYRD
+468 
-474 EKTNYTPQIIYNE
+474 

>member
-47 ESERDSGMFAL
+47 ESERDSGIFAL

-181 TIGTNDRERV
+181 TIGASDRERV

-197 DGRDELLSQRGETLE
+197 DGRDEQLSQRGETLE

-231 KPNEEVSVKTTVI
+231 KPNEEVSVKTTVER
-244 FEPHIRIILTNIITG
+244 FPKSILFARSMKRPGKTLTG
-259 YTIQALKGID
+259 
-269 FYTSDPAVIVPTY
+269 
-282 RVNVVNY
+282 
-289 DETCKEGIVEF
+289 ET
-300 SFDVTRDAWY
+300 A
-310 CIGKKNG
+310 
-317 KYKIINRAFVP
+317 
-328 ANWKQNLYG
+328 
-337 AFWVPSYPRFSKLGA
+337 
-352 FVLTR
+352 
-357 FGKKELP
+357 
-364 AQPLLTQKCLDGK
+364 
-377 YIDSPR
+377 
-383 KDERIA
+383 
-389 TDVMIHIGG
+389 
-398 TYEVLGYDHLGG
+398 
-410 SYGCFGFI
+410 
-418 PKEDIYKTP
+418 EDMLCADKTP
-427 EEAGKAS
+427 EEVRRMHRLFGLQLKAS
-434 LNDDYDDQTSNSEW
+434 DKELFADMYMLASMGSLSGGGELLTALIGHFKDSTGTPFSNAYMDQKLKEHPSFHTFVYQKDKGVLDNLKDRLKKVLGNIKRIQLLQKNEIISDRTKFNTLKDKLNGMTLAVDDTSAYEVYVDDYKLTAPNTFSCNLRIIVYDNYGLDAEDVAKYGTIAGFRAWYVLQHVRGYKPFLTKMTCIIP
-448 IKVTNKI
+448 IK
-455 LRLSFSRKKNIKV
+455 
-468 LIEYRD
+468 
-474 EKTNYTPQIIYNE
+474 NETF

>member
-47 ESERDSGMFAL
+47 ESECDSGVFAL
-58 MTDENTPTIEGYLRI
+58 MTDENTPTIEGYLHI

-181 TIGTNDRERV
+181 TIGASDRERV

-197 DGRDELLSQRGETLE
+197 DGRDEQLSQRGETLE

-231 KPNEEVSVKTTVI
+231 KPNEEVSVKTTVER
-244 FEPHIRIILTNIITG
+244 FPKSILFARSMKRPGKTLTG
-259 YTIQALKGID
+259 
-269 FYTSDPAVIVPTY
+269 
-282 RVNVVNY
+282 
-289 DETCKEGIVEF
+289 ET
-300 SFDVTRDAWY
+300 A
-310 CIGKKNG
+310 
-317 KYKIINRAFVP
+317 
-328 ANWKQNLYG
+328 
-337 AFWVPSYPRFSKLGA
+337 
-352 FVLTR
+352 
-357 FGKKELP
+357 
-364 AQPLLTQKCLDGK
+364 
-377 YIDSPR
+377 
-383 KDERIA
+383 
-389 TDVMIHIGG
+389 
-398 TYEVLGYDHLGG
+398 
-410 SYGCFGFI
+410 
-418 PKEDIYKTP
+418 EDMLCADKTP
-427 EEAGKAS
+427 EEVRRMHRLFGLQLKAS
-434 LNDDYDDQTSNSEW
+434 DKELFADMYMLAGLGSLSGGGELLMALIGHFKGSTGTPFSNAYMDQKLKEHPSFHTFVYQKGEGVLDNLIKQLRKILGNINKIYILQKGEIISDRTKFNTLKDKLNGMTLAVDDTSAYEVYVDDYKLTAPNTFNCNLRIIVYDNYGLDAADIAKYGTIAGFRAWYVLQHVRGYKPFLTKMTCIIPIKNQT
-448 IKVTNKI
+448 
-455 LRLSFSRKKNIKV
+455 F
-468 LIEYRD
+468 
-474 EKTNYTPQIIYNE
+474 

>member
-47 ESERDSGMFAL
+47 ESERDSGIFAL

-181 TIGTNDRERV
+181 TIGASDRERV

-197 DGRDELLSQRGETLE
+197 DGRDEQLSQRGETLE

-231 KPNEEVSVKTTVI
+231 KPNEEVSVKTTVERFPKSI
-244 FEPHIRIILTNIITG
+244 LFARSMKRPGKTLTGETAEDMLCADKTLEEVRRIHRLFGLQLKASDKELFADMYMLAGMGSLSGGGELLTALIGHFKGSSGTPFSNAYMDQKLKEHPSFHTFVYQKDKGVLDNLKKQLKKVLGNIKRVKLLQEGEIRSDRTKFNTLKDKLNGMTLAVDDTSAYEVYVDDYKLTAPNTFSCNLRIIVYDNYGLDAEDVAKYG
-259 YTIQALKGID
+259 TIAG
-269 FYTSDPAVIVPTY
+269 F
-282 RVNVVNY
+282 R
-289 DETCKEGIVEF
+289 
-300 SFDVTRDAWY
+300 AWY
-310 CIGKKNG
+310 VLQHVRGYKPFLTKMTCIIPIKN
-317 KYKIINRAFVP
+317 
-328 ANWKQNLYG
+328 
-337 AFWVPSYPRFSKLGA
+337 
-352 FVLTR
+352 
-357 FGKKELP
+357 
-364 AQPLLTQKCLDGK
+364 
-377 YIDSPR
+377 
-383 KDERIA
+383 
-389 TDVMIHIGG
+389 
-398 TYEVLGYDHLGG
+398 
-410 SYGCFGFI
+410 
-418 PKEDIYKTP
+418 
-427 EEAGKAS
+427 
-434 LNDDYDDQTSNSEW
+434 QT
-448 IKVTNKI
+448 
-455 LRLSFSRKKNIKV
+455 F
-468 LIEYRD
+468 
-474 EKTNYTPQIIYNE
+474 

>member
-11 RREYRVLRYRQRF
+11 KREYRVLRYRQRF

-47 ESERDSGMFAL
+47 ESERDSGVFAL

-171 KYTVTGYNLA
+171 KYSVTGYNLA
-181 TIGTNDRERV
+181 TIGASDRERV

-231 KPNEEVSVKTTVI
+231 KPNEEVSVKTTVER
-244 FEPHIRIILTNIITG
+244 FPKSILFARSMKRPGKTLTG
-259 YTIQALKGID
+259 
-269 FYTSDPAVIVPTY
+269 
-282 RVNVVNY
+282 
-289 DETCKEGIVEF
+289 ET
-300 SFDVTRDAWY
+300 A
-310 CIGKKNG
+310 
-317 KYKIINRAFVP
+317 
-328 ANWKQNLYG
+328 
-337 AFWVPSYPRFSKLGA
+337 
-352 FVLTR
+352 
-357 FGKKELP
+357 
-364 AQPLLTQKCLDGK
+364 
-377 YIDSPR
+377 
-383 KDERIA
+383 
-389 TDVMIHIGG
+389 
-398 TYEVLGYDHLGG
+398 
-410 SYGCFGFI
+410 
-418 PKEDIYKTP
+418 EDMLCADKTP
-427 EEAGKAS
+427 EEVRRMHRLFGLQLKAS
-434 LNDDYDDQTSNSEW
+434 DKELFADMYMLASMGSLSGGGELLTALIGHFKDSTGTPFSNAYMDQKLKEHPSFHTFVYQKDKGVLDNLKKQLKKVLGNIKRVKLLQEGEIRSDRTKFNTLKDKLNGMTLAVDDTSAYEVYVDDYKLTAPNTFSCNLRIIVYDNYGLDAEDVAKYGTIAGFRAWYVLQHVRGYKPFLTKMTCIIPIKNQT
-448 IKVTNKI
+448 
-455 LRLSFSRKKNIKV
+455 F
-468 LIEYRD
+468 
-474 EKTNYTPQIIYNE
+474 

>member
-47 ESERDSGMFAL
+47 ESERDSGIFAL
-58 MTDENTPTIEGYLRI
+58 MTDENTPTIEGYLHI
-73 SPSEE
+73 SPSEK

-181 TIGTNDRERV
+181 TIGASDRERV

-197 DGRDELLSQRGETLE
+197 DSRDELLSQRGETLE

-231 KPNEEVSVKTTVI
+231 KPNEEVSVKTTVER
-244 FEPHIRIILTNIITG
+244 FPKSIL
-259 YTIQALKGID
+259 
-269 FYTSDPAVIVPTY
+269 FAV
-282 RVNVVNY
+282 R
-289 DETCKEGIVEF
+289 
-300 SFDVTRDAWY
+300 
-310 CIGKKNG
+310 
-317 KYKIINRAFVP
+317 
-328 ANWKQNLYG
+328 
-337 AFWVPSYPRFSKLGA
+337 
-352 FVLTR
+352 
-357 FGKKELP
+357 
-364 AQPLLTQKCLDGK
+364 
-377 YIDSPR
+377 
-383 KDERIA
+383 
-389 TDVMIHIGG
+389 
-398 TYEVLGYDHLGG
+398 
-410 SYGCFGFI
+410 
-418 PKEDIYKTP
+418 
-427 EEAGKAS
+427 
-434 LNDDYDDQTSNSEW
+434 
-448 IKVTNKI
+448 
-455 LRLSFSRKKNIKV
+455 
-468 LIEYRD
+468 
-474 EKTNYTPQIIYNE
+474 

>member
-47 ESERDSGMFAL
+47 ESERDSGIFAL
-58 MTDENTPTIEGYLRI
+58 MTDENTPTIEGYLHI

-181 TIGTNDRERV
+181 TIGASDRERV

-197 DGRDELLSQRGETLE
+197 DGRDEQLSQRGETLE

-231 KPNEEVSVKTTVI
+231 KPNEEVSVKTTVER
-244 FEPHIRIILTNIITG
+244 FPKSILFARSMKRPGKTLTG
-259 YTIQALKGID
+259 
-269 FYTSDPAVIVPTY
+269 
-282 RVNVVNY
+282 
-289 DETCKEGIVEF
+289 ET
-300 SFDVTRDAWY
+300 A
-310 CIGKKNG
+310 
-317 KYKIINRAFVP
+317 
-328 ANWKQNLYG
+328 
-337 AFWVPSYPRFSKLGA
+337 
-352 FVLTR
+352 
-357 FGKKELP
+357 
-364 AQPLLTQKCLDGK
+364 
-377 YIDSPR
+377 
-383 KDERIA
+383 
-389 TDVMIHIGG
+389 
-398 TYEVLGYDHLGG
+398 
-410 SYGCFGFI
+410 
-418 PKEDIYKTP
+418 EDMLCADKTP
-427 EEAGKAS
+427 EEVRRMHRLFGLQLKAS
-434 LNDDYDDQTSNSEW
+434 DKELFADMYMLAGLGSLSGGGELLTALIGHFKGSTGTPFSNAYMDQKLKEHPSFHTFVYQKGEGVLDNLIKQLRKILGNINKIYILQKGEIISDRTKFNTLKDKLNGMTLAVDDTSAYEVYVDDYKLTAPNTFNCNLRIIVYDNYGLDAADIAKYGTIAGFRAWYVLQHVRGYKPFLTKMTCIIPIKNQT
-448 IKVTNKI
+448 
-455 LRLSFSRKKNIKV
+455 F
-468 LIEYRD
+468 
-474 EKTNYTPQIIYNE
+474 

>member
-47 ESERDSGMFAL
+47 ESERDSGVFAL

-171 KYTVTGYNLA
+171 KYSVTGYNLA
-181 TIGTNDRERV
+181 TIGASDRERV

-231 KPNEEVSVKTTVI
+231 KPNEEVSVKTTVER
-244 FEPHIRIILTNIITG
+244 FPKSILFARSMKRPGKTLTG
-259 YTIQALKGID
+259 
-269 FYTSDPAVIVPTY
+269 
-282 RVNVVNY
+282 
-289 DETCKEGIVEF
+289 ET
-300 SFDVTRDAWY
+300 A
-310 CIGKKNG
+310 
-317 KYKIINRAFVP
+317 
-328 ANWKQNLYG
+328 
-337 AFWVPSYPRFSKLGA
+337 
-352 FVLTR
+352 
-357 FGKKELP
+357 
-364 AQPLLTQKCLDGK
+364 
-377 YIDSPR
+377 
-383 KDERIA
+383 
-389 TDVMIHIGG
+389 
-398 TYEVLGYDHLGG
+398 
-410 SYGCFGFI
+410 
-418 PKEDIYKTP
+418 EDMLCADKTP
-427 EEAGKAS
+427 EEMRRMHRLFGLQLKAS
-434 LNDDYDDQTSNSEW
+434 DKELFADMYMLASMGSLSGGGELLTALIGHFKDSTGTPFSNAYMDQKLKEHPSFHTFVYQKDKGVLDNLKKQLKKVLGNIKRVKLLQEGEIRSDRTKFNTLKDKLNGMTLAVDDTSAYEVYVDDYKLTAPNTFSCNLRIIVYDNYGLDAEDVAKYGTIAGFRAWYVLQHVRGYKPFLTKMTCIIPIKNQT
-448 IKVTNKI
+448 
-455 LRLSFSRKKNIKV
+455 F
-468 LIEYRD
+468 
-474 EKTNYTPQIIYNE
+474 

>member
-47 ESERDSGMFAL
+47 ESERDSGVFAL

-131 SIWREYRAEK
+131 SIWREYRVEK

-181 TIGTNDRERV
+181 TIGASDRERV

-197 DGRDELLSQRGETLE
+197 DGRDEQLSQRGETLE

-231 KPNEEVSVKTTVI
+231 KPNEEVSVKTTVER
-244 FEPHIRIILTNIITG
+244 FPKSILFARSMKRPGKTLTG
-259 YTIQALKGID
+259 
-269 FYTSDPAVIVPTY
+269 
-282 RVNVVNY
+282 
-289 DETCKEGIVEF
+289 ET
-300 SFDVTRDAWY
+300 A
-310 CIGKKNG
+310 
-317 KYKIINRAFVP
+317 
-328 ANWKQNLYG
+328 
-337 AFWVPSYPRFSKLGA
+337 
-352 FVLTR
+352 
-357 FGKKELP
+357 
-364 AQPLLTQKCLDGK
+364 
-377 YIDSPR
+377 
-383 KDERIA
+383 
-389 TDVMIHIGG
+389 
-398 TYEVLGYDHLGG
+398 
-410 SYGCFGFI
+410 
-418 PKEDIYKTP
+418 EDMLCADKTP
-427 EEAGKAS
+427 EEVRRMHRLFGLQLKAS
-434 LNDDYDDQTSNSEW
+434 DKELFADMYMLASMGSLSGGGELLTALIGHFKGSTGTPFSNAYMDQKLKEHPSFHTFVYQKGEGVLDNLIKQLRKILGNINKIYILQKGEIISDRTKFNTLKDKLNGMTLAVDDTSAYEVYVDDYKLTAPNTFNCNLRIIVYDNYGLDAADIAKYGTIAGFRAWYVLQHVRGYKPFLTKMTCIIPIKNQT
-448 IKVTNKI
+448 
-455 LRLSFSRKKNIKV
+455 F
-468 LIEYRD
+468 
-474 EKTNYTPQIIYNE
+474 

>member
-47 ESERDSGMFAL
+47 ESERDSGIFAL

-181 TIGTNDRERV
+181 TIGASDRERV

-197 DGRDELLSQRGETLE
+197 DGRDEQLSQRGETLE

-231 KPNEEVSVKTTVI
+231 KPNEEVSVKTTVER
-244 FEPHIRIILTNIITG
+244 FPKSILFARSMKRPGKTLTG
-259 YTIQALKGID
+259 
-269 FYTSDPAVIVPTY
+269 
-282 RVNVVNY
+282 
-289 DETCKEGIVEF
+289 ET
-300 SFDVTRDAWY
+300 A
-310 CIGKKNG
+310 
-317 KYKIINRAFVP
+317 
-328 ANWKQNLYG
+328 
-337 AFWVPSYPRFSKLGA
+337 
-352 FVLTR
+352 
-357 FGKKELP
+357 
-364 AQPLLTQKCLDGK
+364 
-377 YIDSPR
+377 
-383 KDERIA
+383 
-389 TDVMIHIGG
+389 
-398 TYEVLGYDHLGG
+398 
-410 SYGCFGFI
+410 
-418 PKEDIYKTP
+418 EDMLCADKTP
-427 EEAGKAS
+427 EEVRRIHRLFGLQLKAS
-434 LNDDYDDQTSNSEW
+434 DKELFADMHMLAGIGSLSGGGELLTALIGHFKGSTGTPFSNAYMDQKLKEHPSFHTFVYQKDKGVLDNLKDRLKKVLGNIKRIQLLQKNEIISDRTKFNTLKDKLNGMTLAVDDTSAYEVYVDDYKLTAPDTFGCNLRIIVYDNYGLDAEDIAKYGTIAGFRAWYVLQHVRGYKPFLTKMTCIIP
-448 IKVTNKI
+448 IK
-455 LRLSFSRKKNIKV
+455 
-468 LIEYRD
+468 
-474 EKTNYTPQIIYNE
+474 NETF

>member
-47 ESERDSGMFAL
+47 ESERDSGVFAL

-181 TIGTNDRERV
+181 TIGASDRERV

-197 DGRDELLSQRGETLE
+197 DGRDEQLSQRGETLE

-231 KPNEEVSVKTTVI
+231 KPNEEVSVKTTVER
-244 FEPHIRIILTNIITG
+244 FPKSILFARSMKRPGKTLTG
-259 YTIQALKGID
+259 
-269 FYTSDPAVIVPTY
+269 
-282 RVNVVNY
+282 
-289 DETCKEGIVEF
+289 ET
-300 SFDVTRDAWY
+300 A
-310 CIGKKNG
+310 
-317 KYKIINRAFVP
+317 
-328 ANWKQNLYG
+328 
-337 AFWVPSYPRFSKLGA
+337 
-352 FVLTR
+352 
-357 FGKKELP
+357 
-364 AQPLLTQKCLDGK
+364 
-377 YIDSPR
+377 
-383 KDERIA
+383 
-389 TDVMIHIGG
+389 
-398 TYEVLGYDHLGG
+398 
-410 SYGCFGFI
+410 
-418 PKEDIYKTP
+418 EDMLCADKTP
-427 EEAGKAS
+427 EEVRRMHRLFGLQLKAS
-434 LNDDYDDQTSNSEW
+434 DKELFADMYMLAGMGSLSGGGELLTALIGHFKGSTGTPFSNAYMDQKLKEHPSFHTFVYQKGEGVLDNLIKQLRKILGNINKIYILQKGEIISDRTKFNTLKDKLNGMTLAVDDTSAYEVYVDDYKLTAPNTFNCNLRIIVYDNYGLDAADIAKYGTIAGFRAWYVLQHVRGYKPFLTKMTCIIPIKNQT
-448 IKVTNKI
+448 
-455 LRLSFSRKKNIKV
+455 F
-468 LIEYRD
+468 
-474 EKTNYTPQIIYNE
+474 

>member
-47 ESERDSGMFAL
+47 ESERDSGIFAL

-181 TIGTNDRERV
+181 TIGASDRERV

-231 KPNEEVSVKTTVI
+231 KPNEEVSVKTTVER
-244 FEPHIRIILTNIITG
+244 FPKSILFARSMKRPGKTLTG
-259 YTIQALKGID
+259 
-269 FYTSDPAVIVPTY
+269 
-282 RVNVVNY
+282 
-289 DETCKEGIVEF
+289 ET
-300 SFDVTRDAWY
+300 A
-310 CIGKKNG
+310 
-317 KYKIINRAFVP
+317 
-328 ANWKQNLYG
+328 
-337 AFWVPSYPRFSKLGA
+337 
-352 FVLTR
+352 
-357 FGKKELP
+357 
-364 AQPLLTQKCLDGK
+364 
-377 YIDSPR
+377 
-383 KDERIA
+383 
-389 TDVMIHIGG
+389 
-398 TYEVLGYDHLGG
+398 
-410 SYGCFGFI
+410 
-418 PKEDIYKTP
+418 EDMLCADKTP
-427 EEAGKAS
+427 EEVRRMHRLFGLQLKAS
-434 LNDDYDDQTSNSEW
+434 DKELFADMYMLAGMGSLSGGGELLTALIGHFKDSTGTPFSNAYMDQKLKEHPSFHTFVYQKDKGVLDNLKKQLKKVLGNIKRVKLLQEGEIRSDRTKFNTLKDKLNGMTLAVDDTSAYEVYVDDYKLTAPNTFSCNLRIIVYDNYGLDAEDVAKYGTIAGFRAWYVLQHVRGYKPFLTKMTCIIPIKNQT
-448 IKVTNKI
+448 
-455 LRLSFSRKKNIKV
+455 F
-468 LIEYRD
+468 
-474 EKTNYTPQIIYNE
+474 

>member
-47 ESERDSGMFAL
+47 ESERDSGIFAL

-181 TIGTNDRERV
+181 TIGASDRERV

-197 DGRDELLSQRGETLE
+197 DGRDEQLSQRGETLE

-231 KPNEEVSVKTTVI
+231 KPNEEVSVKTTVER
-244 FEPHIRIILTNIITG
+244 FPKSILFARSMKRPGKTLTG
-259 YTIQALKGID
+259 
-269 FYTSDPAVIVPTY
+269 
-282 RVNVVNY
+282 
-289 DETCKEGIVEF
+289 ET
-300 SFDVTRDAWY
+300 A
-310 CIGKKNG
+310 
-317 KYKIINRAFVP
+317 
-328 ANWKQNLYG
+328 
-337 AFWVPSYPRFSKLGA
+337 
-352 FVLTR
+352 
-357 FGKKELP
+357 
-364 AQPLLTQKCLDGK
+364 
-377 YIDSPR
+377 
-383 KDERIA
+383 
-389 TDVMIHIGG
+389 
-398 TYEVLGYDHLGG
+398 
-410 SYGCFGFI
+410 
-418 PKEDIYKTP
+418 EDMLCADKTP
-427 EEAGKAS
+427 EEVRRMHRLFGLQLKAS
-434 LNDDYDDQTSNSEW
+434 DKELFADMYMLAGLGSLSGGGELLTALIGHFKGSTGTPFSNAYMDQKLKEHPSFHTFVYQKGEGVLDNLIKQLRKILGNINKIYILQKGEIISDRTKFNTLKDKLNGMTLAVDDTSAYEVYVDDYKLTAPNTFNCNLRIIVYDNYGLDAADIAKYGTIAGFRAWYVLQHVRGYKPFLTKMTCIIPIKNQT
-448 IKVTNKI
+448 
-455 LRLSFSRKKNIKV
+455 F
-468 LIEYRD
+468 
-474 EKTNYTPQIIYNE
+474 